1 MMRMRGWIFG
11 LIGCL
16 LLGPTLAADLKIGYV
31 NASALLQASPQAE
44 SVQKKLRDEFT
55 PRRQQLEMRAKRLEQ
70 LEQDLSKNSLM
81 LSEDQRKA
89 KEKEIIDG
97 RRELKHAQDE
107 FQDDLRIRQS
117 EEVGKLREQ
126 LLAAVERFAKTNNYD
141 LILYEGV
148 IYASD
153 ALNVTD
159 KVLALLKN
167 PAAK

>member
-1 MMRMRGWIFG
+1 MKSMRLWAFG
-11 LIGCL
+11 LIGSL
-16 LLGPTLAADLKIGYV
+16 LLAPALAADLKVGYV

-44 SVQKKLRDEFT
+44 AVQKKLRDEFT
-55 PRRQQLEMRAKRLEQ
+55 PRRQQLESRAKRLEQ
-70 LEQDLSKNSLM
+70 MEQDLGKNGLM

-89 KEKEIIDG
+89 KEREIIDG

-126 LLAAVERFAKTNNYD
+126 LLTAVEKFAKSGGYD

-148 IYASD
+148 IYAND

-159 KVLALLKN
+159 EVLALLKN
-167 PAAK
+167 PAR

>member
-1 MMRMRGWIFG
+1 MKSMRLWAFG
-11 LIGCL
+11 LVGSL
-16 LLGPTLAADLKIGYV
+16 LLAPALAADLKIGYV
-31 NASALLQASPQAE
+31 NAAALLQASPQAE
-44 SVQKKLRDEFT
+44 AVQKKLRDEFT
-55 PRRQQLEMRAKRLEQ
+55 PRRQQLEARAKRLEQ
-70 LEQDLSKNSLM
+70 MEQDLSKNGLM

-89 KEKEIIDG
+89 KEREIIDG

-117 EEVGKLREQ
+117 EEVGRLREQ
-126 LLAAVERFAKTNNYD
+126 LLAAVEKFATANGYD

-159 KVLALLKN
+159 QVLALLKN
-167 PAAK
+167 PAK

>member
-1 MMRMRGWIFG
+1 MKSMRLWAFG
-11 LIGCL
+11 LIGSL
-16 LLGPTLAADLKIGYV
+16 LLAPALAADLKVGYV

-44 SVQKKLRDEFT
+44 AVQKKLRDEFT
-55 PRRQQLEMRAKRLEQ
+55 PRRQQLETRAKRLEQ
-70 LEQDLSKNSLM
+70 MEQDLSKNGLM

-89 KEKEIIDG
+89 KEREIIDG

-126 LLAAVERFAKTNNYD
+126 LLTAVEKFAKSGGYD

-148 IYASD
+148 IYAND

-159 KVLALLKN
+159 EVLALLKN
-167 PAAK
+167 PAR

>member
-1 MMRMRGWIFG
+1 MTRMRGWVLG
-11 LIGCL
+11 LIGSL
-16 LLGPTLAADLKIGYV
+16 LLSPTLAADLKVGYV

-44 SVQKKLRDEFT
+44 VVQKKLRDEFT
-55 PRRQQLEMRAKRLEQ
+55 PRRQQLESRAKRLEQ
-70 LEQDLSKNSLM
+70 IEQDLSKNGLM

-89 KEKEIIDG
+89 KEKEVIEG

-126 LLAAVERFAKTNNYD
+126 LLGAVEKFAKANAYD

-148 IYASD
+148 IYAGDS
-153 ALNVTD
+153 LNVTD
-159 KVLALLKN
+159 QVLALLKN

>member
-1 MMRMRGWIFG
+1 
-11 LIGCL
+11 
-16 LLGPTLAADLKIGYV
+16 
-31 NASALLQASPQAE
+31 
-44 SVQKKLRDEFT
+44 
-55 PRRQQLEMRAKRLEQ
+55 
-70 LEQDLSKNSLM
+70 M

-126 LLAAVERFAKTNNYD
+126 LLAAVEKFAKANNYD

>member
-1 MMRMRGWIFG
+1 M
-11 LIGCL
+11 
-16 LLGPTLAADLKIGYV
+16 
-31 NASALLQASPQAE
+31 
-44 SVQKKLRDEFT
+44 
-55 PRRQQLEMRAKRLEQ
+55 
-70 LEQDLSKNSLM
+70 EQDLSKNGLM

-89 KEKEIIDG
+89 KERQIIDG

-126 LLAAVERFAKTNNYD
+126 LLGAVEKFAKANAYD

-159 KVLALLKN
+159 QVLALLKN
-167 PAAK
+167 PAAR

>member
-126 LLAAVERFAKTNNYD
+126 LLAAVEKFAKTNNYD

>member
-1 MMRMRGWIFG
+1 MKSMRLWALG
-11 LIGCL
+11 LLGSL
-16 LLGPTLAADLKIGYV
+16 LLAPALAADLKVGYV

-44 SVQKKLRDEFT
+44 AVQKKLRDEFT
-55 PRRQQLEMRAKRLEQ
+55 PRRQQLETRAKRLEQ
-70 LEQDLSKNSLM
+70 M
-81 LSEDQRKA
+81 DQRKA
-89 KEKEIIDG
+89 KEREIIDG

-126 LLAAVERFAKTNNYD
+126 LLTAVEKFAKSGGYD

-148 IYASD
+148 IYADD

-159 KVLALLKN
+159 QVLALLKN
-167 PAAK
+167 PAR

>member
-1 MMRMRGWIFG
+1 MKSMRLWAFG
-11 LIGCL
+11 LLGSL
-16 LLGPTLAADLKIGYV
+16 LLAPALAADLKVGYV

-44 SVQKKLRDEFT
+44 AVQKKLRDEFT
-55 PRRQQLEMRAKRLEQ
+55 PRRQQLESRAKRLEQ
-70 LEQDLSKNSLM
+70 MEQDLSKNGLM

-89 KEKEIIDG
+89 KEREIIDG

-126 LLAAVERFAKTNNYD
+126 LLTAVEKFAQAGGYD

-148 IYASD
+148 IYAND

-159 KVLALLKN
+159 EVLALLKN
-167 PAAK
+167 PAR

>member
-1 MMRMRGWIFG
+1 MTLMRGWVLG
-11 LIGCL
+11 LLGSL
-16 LLGPTLAADLKIGYV
+16 LLTPALAADLKVGYV

-44 SVQKKLRDEFT
+44 VVQKKLRDEFT
-55 PRRQQLEMRAKRLEQ
+55 PRRQQLESRAKRLEQ
-70 LEQDLSKNSLM
+70 QEQDLSKNGLM

-89 KEKEIIDG
+89 KEREIIDG

-126 LLAAVERFAKTNNYD
+126 LLGAVEKFAKTNSYD

-159 KVLALLKN
+159 QVLALLKN
-167 PAAK
+167 PAKP